1 MNTHYKIKK
10 HIILWRVVKSL
21 FILDLCFIFKVE
33 VQNINL
39 NLNRSLRLGKENKRN
54 T

>member
-10 HIILWRVVKSL
+10 YIILWWVVKSL

-33 VQNINL
+33 VQNRNL
-39 NLNRSLRLGKENKRN
+39 NLNRSLGLGKENKRN
-54 T
+54 R